1 MIPIQLRLQFL
12 LIVTFWKTSLERMYF
27 GLMEVQKN
35 DKKTIRGWAFFDW
48 ANSAYN
54 LVIST
59 AIFPPFFTAMAPEK
73 INFLGMDILS
83 SAMYSYSV
91 SFAFL
96 IVALLSPMLSG
107 IADYSGRRMYFLK
120 IFTFIGALS
129 CAALFLFDG
138 QDTVWYGLIFFM
150 LGTIGFGGGLVFYNA
165 YLPVIATEDQFDKVS
180 AKGFAYGYFGS
191 VLLLLFILA
200 MMLYPD
206 TFGIED
212 KTLAPRIGFI
222 LVGVWWLIFAYV
234 SFSALP
240 PDKNTKMELSF
251 VSKGFHEV
259 KGVFSQLLK
268 NARIKRFLYSY
279 FFFIAAVNT
288 VIYLATVFAEV
299 ELKFDTQE
307 LIIVVLLLQ
316 LVASLGAIF
325 FARVSDRIGNKKT
338 LLIQISIWIVICI
351 AAYLTSG
358 KMMFYGVAAFVG
370 LVLGGIQSLS
380 RSTYS
385 KMIKD
390 NVDDLNSYFSFF
402 DVLTRLA
409 IVAGTFLFGIVNQM
423 TGNIR
428 YSVLSLAVLFIISL
442 LILWNA
448 KIEEA

>member
-1 MIPIQLRLQFL
+1 
-12 LIVTFWKTSLERMYF
+12 MYF
-27 GLMEVQKN
+27 GEMEVVKN

-73 INFLGMDILS
+73 ISFMGMDILS

-96 IVALLSPMLSG
+96 IVAILSPMLSG
-107 IADYSGRRMYFLK
+107 IADYSGRRMIFLK
-120 IFTFIGALS
+120 IFTVIGAVS
-129 CAALFLFDG
+129 CSALYFFDG
-138 QDTVWYGLIFFM
+138 GDTVWYGLIFFM
-150 LGTIGFGGGLVFYNA
+150 LGTIGFGAGLVFYNA
-165 YLPVIATEDQFDKVS
+165 YLPVIATEDQFDRVS
-180 AKGFAYGYFGS
+180 AKGYAYGYFGS

-200 MMLYPD
+200 MMQFPES
-206 TFGIED
+206 FGITD
-212 KTLAPRIGFI
+212 TTLGPRIGFI
-222 LVGVWWLIFAYV
+222 LVGVWWLVFAAV
-234 SFSALP
+234 SFRALP
-240 PDKNTKMELSF
+240 PDKNTKMELGF
-251 VSKGFHEV
+251 VNKGFLEV
-259 KGVFSQLLK
+259 KDVFIDVLK

-288 VIYLATVFAEV
+288 VIYLATIFAEV
-299 ELKFDTQE
+299 ELNFATSE

-316 LVASLGAIF
+316 LVASLGAMF
-325 FARVSDRIGNKKT
+325 FARVSERIGNKKT
-338 LLIQISIWIVICI
+338 LVTQIIIWIGICL
-351 AAYLTSG
+351 AAYVTEG
-358 KMMFYGVAAFVG
+358 KVMFYFVSALVG

-448 KIEEA
+448 KLEEAT